1 MAKATE
7 ILYNFN
13 IEYSRKDVYNA
24 QKSMKNRKYLRE
36 SEEGEAVK
44 EKKRIFL
51 SLSRKKS
58 NLLLFGIL
66 FFLAFSMLVFLSVY
80 QTAKNNVSG
89 IEETYGTSFR
99 IQIYRDESKPEFW
112 EEKTVE
118 GLDAPLRVYTGPN
131 IDGAM
136 MDRITEEVPG
146 ITDYEAG
153 RNWDVMLYEYEL
165 IPGYWNY
172 EYFSSHDQELSFD
185 PEETKNYMYITQCFP
200 TRNSFRFEQFYNG
213 TFRLAEGRHITPEDK
228 FKCII
233 SKALAEK
240 NDLKIGDTLRIDG
253 ESLAVRAKT
262 PIESLGTVEAE
273 IVGLFDMT
281 YQQSINQYTDEYD
294 ILENWIITDSETGYC
309 LDRMYGEE
317 NHLYGGYF
325 FVKNPEDIDEVM
337 KEVKNLDWIDWQY
350 YELRKDDSTYKDAIK
365 PLDTVK
371 KIMFV
376 CVCVITTAGILLL
389 FLVITHSMKKR
400 VRETGILMSLGITGK
415 EIKRQFLWEHLLL
428 GIAAFLLAS
437 IVSFAITPIIGEQ
450 IYGAVHQ
457 EKEQKIYTEKEIE
470 AAIARGE
477 QSKVSEMAKNQ
488 KTGVEPPKALHTKV
502 SVKTVVIVLF
512 SMLLIIYFCVN
523 GVMKKTLKLEPIR
536 VLSMIE

>member
-1 MAKATE
+1 
-7 ILYNFN
+7 
-13 IEYSRKDVYNA
+13 
-24 QKSMKNRKYLRE
+24 
-36 SEEGEAVK
+36 
-44 EKKRIFL
+44 
-51 SLSRKKS
+51 
-58 NLLLFGIL
+58 
-66 FFLAFSMLVFLSVY
+66 MLVFLSVY
-80 QTAKNNVSG
+80 QTTTDSISE

-118 GLDAPLRVYTGPN
+118 GLEAPLRVYTGPN
-131 IDGAM
+131 VDETM
-136 MDRITEEVPG
+136 MDRITGEVPG

-200 TRNSFRFEQFYNG
+200 TRNSFRFEEFYNG
-213 TFRLAEGRHITPEDK
+213 TFRLAEGRHITPEDE

-233 SKALAEK
+233 SKSLAEK
-240 NDLKIGDTLRIDG
+240 NDLKIGDALRIDG

-281 YQQSINQYTDEYD
+281 YQQSVNQYTDEYD

-309 LDRMYGEE
+309 LDRIYGEE
-317 NHLYGGYF
+317 NHLYGGCF
-325 FVKNPEDIDEVM
+325 FVKNPEDIDDVM

-350 YELRKDDSTYKDAIK
+350 YELVKDDSMYKDAVK

-371 KIMFV
+371 KIMFI
-376 CVCVITTAGILLL
+376 CLCVILVAGILLL
-389 FLVITHSMKKR
+389 SLVITHSMKKR

-415 EIKRQFLWEHLLL
+415 EIRRQFLLEHLLI
-428 GIAAFLLAS
+428 GITAFLLAFA
-437 IVSFAITPIIGEQ
+437 VSFAVTPVIGEQ

-457 EKEQKIYTEKEIE
+457 EKEQKVYTEKEIE

-477 QSKVSEMAKNQ
+477 QSKASEMAKNQ
-488 KTGVEPPKALHTKV
+488 KTDVEPPQELNTRINV
-502 SVKTVVIVLF
+502 GTILTVFIV
-512 SMLLIIYFCVN
+512 MILILYTCVN
-523 GVMKKTLKLEPIR
+523 GVIKKTLKLEPIR